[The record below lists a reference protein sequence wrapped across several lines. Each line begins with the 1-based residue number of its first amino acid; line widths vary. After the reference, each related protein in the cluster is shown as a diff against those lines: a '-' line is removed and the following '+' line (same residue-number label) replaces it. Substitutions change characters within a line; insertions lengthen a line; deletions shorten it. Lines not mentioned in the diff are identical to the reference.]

1 MQQYFFFFIIALSQ
15 KIVYKQTMSNETNAK
30 PTKVIVKDRQG
41 NVLAEFEPNAEESLA
56 TQCQDAGAP
65 VPISCGVGACRTC
78 VATCDQGLD
87 LLDPEAVGPKMIDT
101 EDNEILTCICGIKED
116 IVRPG
121 AEICIT
127 CENL

>member
-1 MQQYFFFFIIALSQ
+1 MGCGCSGG
-15 KIVYKQTMSNETNAK
+15 KSDDGGAK
-30 PTKVIVKDRQG
+30 PAKVIVKNRMG
-41 NVLAEFEPNAEESLA
+41 EIMAEFEPNAEESLA

-78 VATCDQGLD
+78 VATVSVGMD
-87 LLDPEAVGPKMIDT
+87 LLDTEAVGPKMIDT